1 MVDALVLYGE
11 EGRSKGTIRL
21 GEPPNGFDPGIS
33 EWGNSTQVILCNHVY
48 MELTAGSETSQYR
61 EEKKIKIIV
70 KIAASEMTR
79 AQTCRS
85 NTVGVVG

>member
-1 MVDALVLYGE
+1 
-11 EGRSKGTIRL
+11 
-21 GEPPNGFDPGIS
+21 
-33 EWGNSTQVILCNHVY
+33 

-79 AQTCRS
+79 AQTGVAIQWGCRLKA
-85 NTVGVVG
+85 

>member
-1 MVDALVLYGE
+1 
-11 EGRSKGTIRL
+11 
-21 GEPPNGFDPGIS
+21 
-33 EWGNSTQVILCNHVY
+33 

-79 AQTCRS
+79 AQTYRS